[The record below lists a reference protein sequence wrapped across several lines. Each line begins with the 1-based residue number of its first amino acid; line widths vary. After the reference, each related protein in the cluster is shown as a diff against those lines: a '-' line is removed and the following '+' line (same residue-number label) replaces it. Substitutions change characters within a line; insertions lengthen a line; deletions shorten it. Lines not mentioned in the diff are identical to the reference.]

1 MTGSVAIAEA
11 DSKPRRRSSCQA
23 QASSALVKA
32 PPRWAGTTSRRS
44 RVGALLSGS
53 DHELEH
59 GLDRETFGR
68 IGEHK
73 PARPY
78 RLIAAPGHDVHGACV
93 EVVLLAL
100 VGKLLRRRPGGL
112 NHVLIAEAVH
122 GVTVRR

>member
-1 MTGSVAIAEA
+1 MGRYDQQTIEG
-11 DSKPRRRSSCQA
+11 RRTPQRLC
-23 QASSALVKA
+23 
-32 PPRWAGTTSRRS
+32 
-44 RVGALLSGS
+44 
-53 DHELEH
+53 HELEH

-68 IGEHK
+68 IREHK

-78 RLIAAPGHDVHGACV
+78 RLIAAPGNDVHGACV

-100 VGKLLRRRPGGL
+100 VGKVLRRRPGGL